1 MRGARDSTEIAGS
14 ERRTLWCSIPKE
26 PAMYIVANHTISN
39 PEKFW
44 GLAKSTPIPPLLKL
58 HCVFPSTDGAKGTCL
73 WEAQSVDAV
82 KQFVETLTSAFA
94 RNEYMIIES
103 ANAMGLPR

>member
-1 MRGARDSTEIAGS
+1 
-14 ERRTLWCSIPKE
+14 
-26 PAMYIVANHTISN
+26 MYIVANHTISN

-44 GLAKSTPIPPLLKL
+44 GLAKSTPVPAPLKL

-82 KQFVETLTSAFA
+82 KQFVETLTSAVA
-94 RNEYMIIES
+94 RNDYMVVES
-103 ANAMGLPR
+103 VNPMGLPR